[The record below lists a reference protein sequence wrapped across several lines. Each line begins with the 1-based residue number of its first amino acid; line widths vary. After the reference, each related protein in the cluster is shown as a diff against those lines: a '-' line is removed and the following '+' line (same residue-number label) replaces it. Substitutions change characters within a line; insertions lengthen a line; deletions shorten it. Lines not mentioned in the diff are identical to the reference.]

1 MQTLRYRQRFVRVVV
16 LLQSSGPTTW
26 GFINGCEES
35 SILQSRR
42 FYISSHIGYVESNL
56 GGSTALQLYSPTAL
70 QRRVISV
77 EDP

>member
-26 GFINGCEES
+26 GLISGCEEFS
-35 SILQSRR
+35 VLQSRR
-42 FYISSHIGYVESNL
+42 LYISSYIGYAESNL
-56 GGSTALQLYSPTAL
+56 GGSTALQLYSPAAP

-77 EDP
+77 GDP